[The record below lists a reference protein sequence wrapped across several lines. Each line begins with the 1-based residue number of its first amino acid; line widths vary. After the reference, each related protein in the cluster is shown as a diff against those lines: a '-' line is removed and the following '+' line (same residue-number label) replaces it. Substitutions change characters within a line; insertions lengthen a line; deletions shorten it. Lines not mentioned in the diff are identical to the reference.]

1 MTDNHIVQKKR
12 SDGRLTLLTALYF
25 AGVFLGVILYGA
37 LSGERLDAL
46 NDITGSFVYGRLN
59 HTFWET
65 LVNSF
70 SGAFLL
76 LTACFWLGFSAAAQP
91 IELLV
96 PVFRGLGAGVSLSGM
111 YGSFGAAGIG
121 MSAVLIIPG
130 AVLSAFALIIAA
142 REALELSGKI
152 FSSVFGRNAASGGIG
167 GTIDF
172 RLYITKFAI
181 LFVILTVSS
190 LADSLA
196 TFIFAGFWTSLL

>member
-1 MTDNHIVQKKR
+1 MTDNHIIQKKR

-25 AGVFLGVILYGA
+25 AGVFLGVILYGT
-37 LSGERLDAL
+37 LDGERLGVL

-70 SGAFLL
+70 SGAFLV

-91 IELLV
+91 VELLV

-111 YGSFGAAGIG
+111 YGSFGLAGVG

-142 REALELSGKI
+142 REALEMSGKI
-152 FSSVFGRNAASGGIG
+152 FSSVFGRTASGEA
-167 GTIDF
+167 IDF
-172 RLYITKFAI
+172 RLYVTKFVI
-181 LFVILTVSS
+181 LFIILTVSS

-196 TFIFAGFWTSLL
+196 TFIFAGFWTRLL

>member
-1 MTDNHIVQKKR
+1 MTDERIIPKKR
-12 SDGRLTLLTALYF
+12 SDGRLTLLAALYF
-25 AGVFLGVILYGA
+25 AGVFLGVILYGT
-37 LSGERLDAL
+37 LGGEHLATL

-70 SGAFLL
+70 LGAFLL

-96 PVFRGLGAGVSLSGM
+96 PAFRGLGAGVSLAGM
-111 YGSFGAAGIG
+111 YGSFGLAGVG

-142 REALELSGKI
+142 REALELSGRV
-152 FSSVFGRNAASGGIG
+152 FSAVFGRSSSGES
-167 GTIDF
+167 IDL

-181 LFVILTVSS
+181 LFIILTAAS

-196 TFIFAGFWTSLL
+196 TFIFAGFWTGLL

>member
-1 MTDNHIVQKKR
+1 MTDNHIVQKKKT
-12 SDGRLTLLTALYF
+12 DGRLTLLTALYF
-25 AGVFLGVILYGA
+25 AGVFLGVILYGT
-37 LSGERLDAL
+37 LDGERLGAL

-70 SGAFLL
+70 LGAFLL

-91 IELLV
+91 IELFV

-111 YGSFGAAGIG
+111 YGSFGLSGVG

-142 REALELSGKI
+142 RESLELSGKI
-152 FSSVFGRNAASGGIG
+152 FSSVFGRTASGEA
-167 GTIDF
+167 IDF
-172 RLYITKFAI
+172 RLYVTKFVI
-181 LFVILTVSS
+181 LFIILTVSS
-190 LADSLA
+190 LVDSLA
-196 TFIFAGFWTSLL
+196 TFIFAGFWTRLL

>member
-1 MTDNHIVQKKR
+1 MTDERIVPQKR
-12 SDGRLTLLTALYF
+12 SDGRLTVLAALYF
-25 AGVFLGVILYGA
+25 AGVFLGVILYGT
-37 LSGERLDAL
+37 LDGERLAAL
-46 NDITGSFVYGRLN
+46 NGITGSFVYGRLN

-91 IELLV
+91 LELLV
-96 PVFRGLGAGVSLSGM
+96 PVFRGLGAGVSLAGM
-111 YGSFGAAGIG
+111 YGSFGLAGVG

-142 REALELSGKI
+142 REALEMSGRI
-152 FSSVFGRNAASGGIG
+152 FSAVFGRSASGGE
-167 GTIDF
+167 IDL

-196 TFIFAGFWTSLL
+196 TFIFAGFWTGLL

>member
-1 MTDNHIVQKKR
+1 
-12 SDGRLTLLTALYF
+12 
-25 AGVFLGVILYGA
+25 
-37 LSGERLDAL
+37 
-46 NDITGSFVYGRLN
+46 
-59 HTFWET
+59 
-65 LVNSF
+65 
-70 SGAFLL
+70 
-76 LTACFWLGFSAAAQP
+76 CFWLGFSAAAQP
-91 IELLV
+91 IELIV

-152 FSSVFGRNAASGGIG
+152 FTQVFGRNTAAG

-196 TFIFAGFWTSLL
+196 TFIFAGFWTRLL

>member
-1 MTDNHIVQKKR
+1 MTDNHISQIGQKKKT
-12 SDGRLTLLTALYF
+12 DGRLTLLTALYF
-25 AGVFLGVILYGA
+25 AGVFLGVILYGT
-37 LSGERLDAL
+37 LDGERLGAL

-70 SGAFLL
+70 SGAFLV

-96 PVFRGLGAGVSLSGM
+96 PVFRGLGAGVSLAGM
-111 YGSFGAAGIG
+111 YGSFGLAGVG

-142 REALELSGKI
+142 REALEMSGKM
-152 FSSVFGRNAASGGIG
+152 FSSVFGRTASGEA
-167 GTIDF
+167 IDF
-172 RLYITKFAI
+172 RLYVTKFVI
-181 LFVILTVSS
+181 LFIILTVSS

-196 TFIFAGFWTSLL
+196 TFIFAGFWTRLL